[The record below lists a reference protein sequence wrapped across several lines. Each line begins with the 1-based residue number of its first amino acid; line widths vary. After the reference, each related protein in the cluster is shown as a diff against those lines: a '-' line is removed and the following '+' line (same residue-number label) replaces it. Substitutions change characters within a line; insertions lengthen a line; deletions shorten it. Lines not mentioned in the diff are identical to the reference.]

1 VLSKDFESG
10 ILKLEQKL
18 EGTLTVAEGI
28 AIKRFEIVTSVP
40 IVPAVATVVPAVA
53 VAEPAFI
60 EQMYKKIKLTQ
71 ELVKQRSNPGKYRSI
86 DHVRPTSN
94 WCERLFSQCKL
105 IKNDHRRRM
114 LPSNLEICLFL
125 KTNRH
130 LWTIRDLQLI
140 INKGDIRFNE

>member
-1 VLSKDFESG
+1 MLSKDFESG

-71 ELVKQRSNPGKYRSI
+71 ELVKQRSTQVNI
-86 DHVRPTSN
+86 AV
-94 WCERLFSQCKL
+94 L
-105 IKNDHRRRM
+105 IM
-114 LPSNLEICLFL
+114 L
-125 KTNRH
+125 
-130 LWTIRDLQLI
+130 DLLQTGVSVYLV
-140 INKGDIRFNE
+140 NVS